1 MAGRSGG
8 KYRILAHLRGGDITE
23 SSLVSIEEGGGLAVL
38 KRLKLGADAEPSV
51 MDRFKNEA
59 VICKML
65 DHPNL
70 AKLLEAGMDEGAPVL
85 VFEYLEGVSLARL
98 RSRAVREAGGMPKEI
113 ALRIVAGIAQG
124 LAHAHGLKDAD
135 GKPLQVV
142 HRDVSPENVI
152 VTYDGEVKLVDFG
165 LATTAQT
172 ASKSREDRVKGN
184 VAYMAPEQVRRDY
197 KLDARA
203 DIFALGV
210 ILWELLT
217 GQRFWEGMAEVDVV
231 KKLGDE
237 TPFAGPRIVV
247 SSLPEPLDELCA
259 DAIHKVRDERIE
271 SAEQF
276 VERFKDVVK
285 KTGLKATAEE
295 VGEFVTKLFEDERTK
310 MRALIEDARLTP
322 EGGEAKKP
330 LPAVGPPPTGSS
342 NPLVDKQ
349 SDPKLRF
356 GVATP
361 EEEPP
366 KRIIEIVAVPI
377 QPSSDR
383 RFGYIMAAAAVA
395 VIAVGAI
402 FAITHPAEEKKV
414 EDLKPY
420 EPPVRPSAT
429 ASAPSETEEEE
440 EVTIDVSVT
449 PPQAKLTVDG
459 VAVSNPHRRRVVPAK
474 FQHSIRAEAEG
485 YETRTMSTAF
495 DKERSIE
502 IALTPLPRTPGAP
515 PPPPPP
521 KPKPTAPVMP
531 DPGKGAPSP

>member
-1 MAGRSGG
+1 MASRTGG
-8 KYRILAHLRGGDITE
+8 KYRILAHLRGGEATE
-23 SSLVSIEEGGGLAVL
+23 ASLVTIESKDDGTGGGLAVL

-51 MDRFKNEA
+51 VERFKQEA
-59 VICKML
+59 IICKML

-70 AKLLEAGMDEGAPVL
+70 AKLLEAGMDDGAPVL

-98 RSRAVREAGGMPKEI
+98 RSRAVRESGGMPKAI

-124 LAHAHGLKDAD
+124 LAHAHGLKDQD

-165 LATTAQT
+165 MATTVHST
-172 ASKSREDRVKGN
+172 TKSREDRVKGN
-184 VAYMAPEQVRRDY
+184 VAYMAPEQVRRDF

-217 GQRFWEGMAEVDVV
+217 GQRFWEGMAEVDVL
-231 KKLGDE
+231 KKLGDD
-237 TPFAGPRIVV
+237 TPFSGPRIVV
-247 SSLPEPLDELCA
+247 SALPESLDRLCS
-259 DAIHKVRDERIE
+259 DAIKKVRDERIE

-276 VERFKDVVK
+276 VEQFKEVVK
-285 KTGLKATAEE
+285 KTGLKASAEE
-295 VGEFVTKLFEDERTK
+295 VGEFVTSLFEDERAK
-310 MRALIEDARLTP
+310 MRALVEEARLTP
-322 EGGEAKKP
+322 KGEASKP
-330 LPAVGPPPTGSS
+330 LPAVGAPKEGSS
-342 NPLVDKQ
+342 NPLVDKE
-349 SDPKLRF
+349 SDPRLRF

-361 EEEPP
+361 DEEPS
-366 KRIIEIVAVPI
+366 KRIIEIVPVAIP
-377 QPSSDR
+377 PSSDR

-420 EPPVRPSAT
+420 VPPERPTAATPSGSEDLEP
-429 ASAPSETEEEE
+429 EEIT
-440 EVTIDVSVT
+440 VDITVT
-449 PPQAKLTVDG
+449 PPQAKLTIDG
-459 VAVSNPHRRRVVPAK
+459 VAVTNPHRRRVVPAK

-485 YETRTMSTAF
+485 YETRTMTAVF

-502 IALTPLPRTPGAP
+502 IALTPAKK
-515 PPPPPP
+515 
-521 KPKPTAPVMP
+521 KP
-531 DPGKGAPSP
+531 